1 MNSSI
6 HLPDSWQTLLSQSIE
21 SPAELIRYLELPASL
36 LDGADSACLEF
47 ALRVPRPWLERIEK
61 GNLQDPLL
69 KQILPVT
76 DELKSVPGFVSD
88 PLAEM
93 SSNPTEGLIH
103 KYKGRVLV
111 VLTGACAIN
120 CRYCFRR
127 HFPYQEN
134 RLGPGQWQ
142 QLLDYIADDSSI
154 TEVILSGGDP
164 LVSSDNRLQ
173 QLITELEQIPH
184 LQRLRI
190 HSRLPVV
197 LPQRITTD
205 LCRILEQTRLQV
217 VTVIHSNHAN
227 EIDSSVGA
235 AVSKLKLA
243 GVTLLNQAVLL
254 RGINDSVED
263 LRRLSETLF
272 HAGVLP
278 YYLFTFDP
286 VKGAAHFDVPDQ
298 EAVLLMQQ
306 LQDQLP
312 GYLVPR
318 LAREIPGKGSK
329 TLLPINGE

>member
-21 SPAELIRYLELPASL
+21 SPAELLRYLELPAAL
-36 LDGADSACLEF
+36 LDAADSACLEF
-47 ALRVPRPWLERIEK
+47 ALRVPKPWLERIEK

-69 KQILPVT
+69 KQILPVSN
-76 DELKSVPGFVSD
+76 ELDSVPGFVTD

-93 SSNPTEGLIH
+93 SSNPTDGLIH
-103 KYKGRVLV
+103 KYKGRVLI

-142 QLLDYIADDSSI
+142 QLLEYIAADSSI

-164 LVSSDNRLQ
+164 LVNSDNRLQ
-173 QLITELEQIPH
+173 QLITDLEQIPH
-184 LQRLRI
+184 LLRLRI

-197 LPQRITTD
+197 LPQRVTTG

-227 EIDSSVGA
+227 EIDD
-235 AVSKLKLA
+235 AVANAVQQLKQA
-243 GVTLLNQAVLL
+243 GVTVLNQAVLL
-254 RGINDSVED
+254 RGINDTVEA
-263 LRRLSETLF
+263 LKQLSETLF
-272 HAGVLP
+272 RTGVLP

-286 VKGAAHFDVPDQ
+286 VKGAAHFDVPDP

-306 LQDQLP
+306 LQEQLP

-329 TLLPINGE
+329 TLLPLNGA